1 LKQRLLAA
9 GFARDQY
16 SDWVQPFV
24 TPAHTYNAMTGLE
37 NILPPN
43 KLSSTVRRL
52 RMNRLDQLALMDV
65 TADIMLGGNFSTT
78 LRGPV
83 PANLVVPVAAAIAP
97 LPVPIPPGAPF
108 ARPVDSRP
116 GGASNRANFL
126 I

>member
-1 LKQRLLAA
+1 MEIGREAGMSPYKRLLAA
-9 GFARDQY
+9 RFAHDQY

-24 TPAHTYNAMTGLE
+24 TPAQTYNAMTGLE
-37 NILPPN
+37 NVLPPN

-52 RMNRLDQLALMDV
+52 RMNRLDHLALMDV

-83 PANLVVPVAAAIAP
+83 PANLVVPIAAAIVP

-108 ARPVDSRP
+108 A
-116 GGASNRANFL
+116 
-126 I
+126 